1 MSNPA
6 LSREDR
12 RALGALL
19 VQWGQ
24 AGRGPSLLASACGIA
39 QYALFIGF
47 AGFAASAIA
56 ALVAGEPFVMP
67 ALMAALFAFVRAGAQ
82 ALETRAGF
90 EAAARVKAHV
100 RMETARA
107 VAVKGPAFTE
117 RLETGAAGSALTDA
131 VEKLEGYFGRYRP
144 LMPVIAGAPI
154 LMVIAAFTQS
164 WVAGVI
170 FLITAPLLPVFMAIV
185 GGAAA
190 EASKDQIAVLA
201 RLAGRFNDRLQSLA
215 LLNAFNAAPR
225 EREGLAA
232 ASEDFRQ
239 RTMKV
244 LRLAF
249 LSSAILEFFAA
260 LSVAA
265 IAIYVGFSLLGEMPF
280 DTGEIVTL
288 REGLFVLILA
298 PEFYMPLRRLSA
310 AYHDRADA
318 EAAAGTLQPL
328 LRTVESGPSNGI
340 SAAFE
345 RCPSIALTGVSCVYE
360 GGRKGLNPIT
370 LSIPAGKLSVVWG
383 PSGSGKST
391 LLKILM
397 GFAPLSSGEV
407 RIDGEPMDAPLAGRA
422 GWIGQNPRL
431 FHGTLRD
438 NITLHDASI
447 PAEMIERAVAQAGVA
462 GFLIHLPDGLDTPL
476 GERGFGLSGGQIQ
489 RVALARALARD
500 MKLVLMDEPSAHL
513 DGEAEARFLDALLSN
528 KDGRTIVIATHS
540 PAVRAIA
547 DEVFDIAEL
556 QAGHQNGRA
565 S

>member
-1 MSNPA
+1 M
-6 LSREDR
+6 
-12 RALGALL
+12 
-19 VQWGQ
+19 
-24 AGRGPSLLASACGIA
+24 LASACGIA
-39 QYALFIGF
+39 QYGLFIGF

-56 ALVAGEPFVMP
+56 NLVNGEDFLVP
-67 ALMAALFAFVRAGAQ
+67 ALLAALFALVRAGAQ

-100 RMETARA
+100 RGEAARA
-107 VAVKGPAFTE
+107 LAARGPAFTE

-164 WVAGVI
+164 WVVGMLFIV
-170 FLITAPLLPVFMAIV
+170 TAPLLPVFMAIV

-190 EASKDQIAVLA
+190 AASKDQLAVLA

-280 DTGEIVTL
+280 DTGETVTL

-318 EAAAGTLQPL
+318 EAAAGTLKPL
-328 LRTVESGPSNGI
+328 LEYPQSGLSRVTFVPFHTSPSLHL
-340 SAAFE
+340 S
-345 RCPSIALTGVSCVYE
+345 RVSCTYE
-360 GGRKGLNPIT
+360 GGRKGLNPVT
-370 LSIPAGKLSVVWG
+370 LSIPAGRLSVLWG

-407 RIDGEPMDAPLAGRA
+407 RIDGEAMDTPLAGRA

-431 FHGTLRD
+431 FHGSLRD
-438 NITLHDASI
+438 NITLHDGSI
-447 PAEMIERAVAQAGVA
+447 PGEMIERAVAQAGVA
-462 GFLIHLPDGLDTPL
+462 DFLVHLSDGLDTPL

-500 MKLVLMDEPSAHL
+500 LKLVLMDEPTAHL
-513 DGEAEARFLDALLSN
+513 DGEAEARFLEALVSN
-528 KDGRTIVIATHS
+528 KNGRTILIATHS
-540 PAVRAIA
+540 LAVRAIA
-547 DEVFDIAEL
+547 DAVFEIADL
-556 QAGHQNGRA
+556 QEGGAP
-565 S
+565 

>member
-12 RALGALL
+12 RALAGLL
-19 VQWGQ
+19 AGWGKAGQ
-24 AGRGPSLLASACGIA
+24 AASLVASAAGIA

-56 ALVAGEPFVMP
+56 ALVAGEAYLLP
-67 ALMAALFAFVRAGAQ
+67 ALLAGLFALARAGAQ

-100 RMETARA
+100 RREAA
-107 VAVKGPAFTE
+107 GALAAKGPAFTE

-164 WVAGVI
+164 HVAGLL
-170 FLITAPLLPVFMAIV
+170 FLVTAPLLPVFMAIV

-190 EASKDQIAVLA
+190 AASKDQIAVLA

-265 IAIYVGFSLLGEMPF
+265 MAVYVGFSLLGELPF
-280 DTGEIVTL
+280 DAGETITL
-288 REGLFVLILA
+288 REGLFVLLLA

-318 EAAAGTLQPL
+318 EAAADTLKPL
-328 LRTVESGPSNGI
+328 LHTYESGFSTCENAPFNLSPEI
-340 SAAFE
+340 TLEA
-345 RCPSIALTGVSCVYE
+345 VSCTYE
-360 GGRKGLNPIT
+360 GGRKGLNPIS
-370 LSIPAGKLSVVWG
+370 LSLPAGQISVLWG

-397 GFAPLSSGEV
+397 GFAPLSSGTV
-407 RIDGEPMDAPLAGRA
+407 RIDGEALSTPLAGRA

-431 FHGTLRD
+431 FHGSLRD
-438 NITLHDASI
+438 NIALHDASI
-447 PAEMIERAVAQAGVA
+447 SDAGIERAVAAAGMTD
-462 GFLIHLPDGLDTPL
+462 FLVHLPAGLDTLL

-500 MKLVLMDEPSAHL
+500 MKLVLMDEPTAHL
-513 DGEAEARFLDALLSN
+513 DGEAEARFLEALETAAP
-528 KDGRTIVIATHS
+528 GRTILIATHS

-547 DEVFDIAEL
+547 DTVFEIADL
-556 QAGHQNGRA
+556 QEGGAP
-565 S
+565 

>member
-12 RALGALL
+12 RALGTLL
-19 VQWGQ
+19 SQWGQ
-24 AGRGPSLLASACGIA
+24 AGRGPSWLASACGIA

-56 ALVAGEPFVMP
+56 NLVNGEDFFGPAIFAAMFALA
-67 ALMAALFAFVRAGAQ
+67 RAGAQ

-100 RMETARA
+100 RMEAARA
-107 VAVKGPAFTE
+107 VAAKGPAFTE

-164 WVAGVI
+164 WVAGLLFI
-170 FLITAPLLPVFMAIV
+170 ITAPLLPLFMAIV

-190 EASKDQIAVLA
+190 EASKDQIAVLG

-280 DTGEIVTL
+280 ETGETVTL

-318 EAAAGTLQPL
+318 EAAAAILKPL
-328 LRTVESGPSNGI
+328 LGNSTAGFRNS
-340 SAAFE
+340 SAPAFE
-345 RCPSIALTGVSCVYE
+345 TGPSIALEQVSCTYE

-397 GFAPLSSGEV
+397 GFAPLSSGEL
-407 RIDGEPMDAPLAGRA
+407 RIDGELMDAPLAGRA

-447 PAEMIERAVAQAGVA
+447 PAQMIDEAVAASGVA
-462 GFLIHLPDGLDTPL
+462 DFLVHLSDGLDTRL

-500 MKLVLMDEPSAHL
+500 MKLVLMDEPTAHL
-513 DGEAEARFLDALLSN
+513 DGEAEARFLEALAANRS
-528 KDGRTIVIATHS
+528 GRTILIATHS

-547 DEVFDIAEL
+547 DEVFGIAEL
-556 QAGHQNGRA
+556 QEGGAP
-565 S
+565 

>member
-6 LSREDR
+6 LTPEDR
-12 RALGALL
+12 RALGGLL
-19 VQWGQ
+19 STWGK
-24 AGRGPSLLASACGIA
+24 AGRGPSMLASAAGIA

-56 ALVAGEPFVMP
+56 NLVNGEDFLNP
-67 ALMAALFAFVRAGAQ
+67 ALFAALFALLRAGAQ
-82 ALETRAGF
+82 AFETRAGF

-100 RMETARA
+100 RAEAARA
-107 VAVKGPAFTE
+107 LAAKGPAFTE

-154 LMVIAAFTQS
+154 LMVAAAFTQS
-164 WVAGVI
+164 WVVGMLFI
-170 FLITAPLLPVFMAIV
+170 ITAPLLPLFMAIV

-190 EASKDQIAVLA
+190 AASKDQIAVLA

-265 IAIYVGFSLLGEMPF
+265 IAVYVGFSLLGEMPF
-280 DTGEIVTL
+280 DTGETVTL

-318 EAAAGTLQPL
+318 EAAAGTIKPL
-328 LRTVESGPSNGI
+328 LEYPKS
-340 SAAFE
+340 
-345 RCPSIALTGVSCVYE
+345 GVSIVPSAPFHTSPSLDLSRVSCTYE
-360 GGRKGLNPIT
+360 GGRKGLNPVT
-370 LSIPAGKLSVVWG
+370 LSIPAGRLSVLWG

-407 RIDGEPMDAPLAGRA
+407 RIEGEAMEAPLAGRA

-431 FHGTLRD
+431 FHGSLRD

-447 PAEMIERAVAQAGVA
+447 PAEMIERAVADAGVA
-462 GFLIHLPDGLDTPL
+462 DFLIHLSDGLDTPL

-500 MKLVLMDEPSAHL
+500 MKLVLMDEPTAHL
-513 DGEAEARFLDALLSN
+513 DGEAEARFLEALLSN
-528 KDGRTIVIATHS
+528 KNGRTILIATHS

-547 DEVFDIAEL
+547 DEVFEIAEL
-556 QAGHQNGRA
+556 QEGGAP
-565 S
+565 

>member
-6 LSREDR
+6 LSSEDR
-12 RALGALL
+12 RALGTLL
-19 VQWGQ
+19 VQWGT

-67 ALMAALFAFVRAGAQ
+67 ALLAALFAFVRAGAQ

-107 VAVKGPAFTE
+107 LAVKGPAFTE

-154 LMVIAAFTQS
+154 LMVAAAFTQS
-164 WVAGVI
+164 WVVGLLFI
-170 FLITAPLLPVFMAIV
+170 ITAPLLPLFMAIV

-190 EASKDQIAVLA
+190 AASKDQIAVLA

-265 IAIYVGFSLLGEMPF
+265 IAIYVGFSLLGELPF
-280 DTGEIVTL
+280 DAGETVTL
-288 REGLFVLILA
+288 SEGLFVLILA

-318 EAAAGTLQPL
+318 EAAASSLKPL
-328 LRTVESGPSNGI
+328 LEYPKSGL
-340 SAAFE
+340 
-345 RCPSIALTGVSCVYE
+345 SIVRNAPFHTSPFVDLAGVSCVYE

-407 RIDGEPMDAPLAGRA
+407 RIDGELMTAPLAGRA

-431 FHGTLRD
+431 FHGSLRD
-438 NITLHDASI
+438 NITLHDTSI
-447 PAEMIERAVAQAGVA
+447 PAEMIERAVVEAGVA
-462 GFLIHLPDGLDTPL
+462 DFLVHLPDGLDTPL

-528 KDGRTIVIATHS
+528 RNGRTILIATHS

-556 QAGHQNGRA
+556 QARHQQEGA

>member
-19 VQWGQ
+19 TGWGQ

-56 ALVAGEPFVMP
+56 ALVAGEPFVMA
-67 ALMAALFAFVRAGAQ
+67 ALLAALFAFVRAGAQ

-107 VAVKGPAFTE
+107 LAVKGPAFTE

-154 LMVIAAFTQS
+154 LMVAAAFTQS
-164 WVAGVI
+164 WVVGLLFI
-170 FLITAPLLPVFMAIV
+170 ITAPLLPLFMAIV

-190 EASKDQIAVLA
+190 AASKDQIAVLA

-215 LLNAFNAAPR
+215 LLNAFNAAQR

-265 IAIYVGFSLLGEMPF
+265 IAIYVGFSLLGELPF
-280 DTGEIVTL
+280 DAGETVTL

-318 EAAAGTLQPL
+318 EAAADTLRPL
-328 LRTVESGPSNGI
+328 LRNVESGAAHPGI
-340 SAAFE
+340 GPFDM
-345 RCPSIALTGVSCVYE
+345 CPKITLSGVSCTYE
-360 GGRKGLNPIT
+360 DGRKGLKPVT
-370 LSIPAGKLSVVWG
+370 LSIPAGKISVVWG

-407 RIDGEPMDAPLAGRA
+407 RVDGALMTAPLAGRA

-431 FHGTLRD
+431 FHGSLRD
-438 NITLHDASI
+438 NITLHDPSI
-447 PAEMIERAVAQAGVA
+447 PGEMIERAVAEAGVA
-462 GFLIHLPDGLDTPL
+462 DFLVHLSDGLDTPL

-528 KDGRTIVIATHS
+528 RDGRTILIATHS

-556 QAGHQNGRA
+556 QAGHEQGGA

>member
-6 LSREDR
+6 LTSEDR
-12 RALGALL
+12 RALGGLL
-19 VQWGQ
+19 SAWGK
-24 AGRGPSLLASACGIA
+24 AGRGPSLAASAAGIA

-56 ALVAGEPFVMP
+56 NLVNGEDFLIP
-67 ALMAALFAFVRAGAQ
+67 ALFAALFAFARAGAQ
-82 ALETRAGF
+82 AFETRAGF

-100 RMETARA
+100 RGEAARA
-107 VAVKGPAFTE
+107 LAAKGPAFTE

-154 LMVIAAFTQS
+154 LMVAAAFTQS
-164 WVAGVI
+164 WVVGMLFI
-170 FLITAPLLPVFMAIV
+170 ITAPLLPLFMAIV

-190 EASKDQIAVLA
+190 AASKDQIAVLA

-265 IAIYVGFSLLGEMPF
+265 IAVYVGFSLLGEMPF
-280 DTGEIVTL
+280 DTGETVTL

-318 EAAAGTLQPL
+318 EAAAGTIKPL
-328 LRTVESGPSNGI
+328 LEYPKSGVSIVPSTPFHT
-340 SAAFE
+340 S
-345 RCPSIALTGVSCVYE
+345 PSLDLSRVSCVYE
-360 GGRKGLNPIT
+360 IGRKGLNPIT
-370 LSIPAGKLSVVWG
+370 LSIPAGRLSVLWG

-397 GFAPLSSGEV
+397 GFAPLSSGEM
-407 RIDGEPMDAPLAGRA
+407 RIDGEMMDAPLAGRA

-431 FHGTLRD
+431 FHGSLRD

-462 GFLIHLPDGLDTPL
+462 DFLIHLSDGLDTPL

-500 MKLVLMDEPSAHL
+500 MKLVLMDEPTAHL
-513 DGEAEARFLDALLSN
+513 DGEAEARFLEALLSN
-528 KDGRTIVIATHS
+528 KNGRTILIATHS

-547 DEVFDIAEL
+547 DEVFEIADL
-556 QAGHQNGRA
+556 QEGGAP
-565 S
+565 

>member
-6 LSREDR
+6 LTREDR
-12 RALGALL
+12 RALGGLL
-19 VQWGQ
+19 SAWGK
-24 AGRGPSLLASACGIA
+24 AGRGPSMLASACGIA
-39 QYALFIGF
+39 QYGLFIGF

-56 ALVAGEPFVMP
+56 NLVNGEDFLVP
-67 ALMAALFAFVRAGAQ
+67 ALLAALFALVRAGAQ

-100 RMETARA
+100 RGEAARA
-107 VAVKGPAFTE
+107 LAARGPAFTE

-154 LMVIAAFTQS
+154 LMVAAAFTQS
-164 WVAGVI
+164 WVVGMLFIV
-170 FLITAPLLPVFMAIV
+170 TAPLLPVFMAIV

-190 EASKDQIAVLA
+190 AASKDQLAVLA

-280 DTGEIVTL
+280 DTGETVTL

-318 EAAAGTLQPL
+318 EAAAGALKPL
-328 LRTVESGPSNGI
+328 LEYPQSGLSRVTIVPFHTSPSLDL
-340 SAAFE
+340 S
-345 RCPSIALTGVSCVYE
+345 RVSCTYE
-360 GGRKGLNPIT
+360 GGRKGLNPVT
-370 LSIPAGKLSVVWG
+370 LSIPAGRLSVLWG

-407 RIDGEPMDAPLAGRA
+407 RIDGEAMDTPLAGRA

-431 FHGTLRD
+431 FHGSLRD
-438 NITLHDASI
+438 NITLHDGSI
-447 PAEMIERAVAQAGVA
+447 PGEMIERAVVQAGVA
-462 GFLIHLPDGLDTPL
+462 DFLVHLSDGLDTPL

-500 MKLVLMDEPSAHL
+500 LKLVLMDEPTAHL
-513 DGEAEARFLDALLSN
+513 DGEAEARFLEALLSN
-528 KDGRTIVIATHS
+528 KNGRTILIATHS

-547 DEVFDIAEL
+547 DAVFEIADL
-556 QAGHQNGRA
+556 QEGGAP
-565 S
+565 

>member
-6 LSREDR
+6 LTSEAR
-12 RALGALL
+12 RALGGLL
-19 VQWGQ
+19 SAWGK
-24 AGRGPSLLASACGIA
+24 AGRGPSMLASVCGIA

-56 ALVAGEPFVMP
+56 GLVNGEAFLAP
-67 ALMAALFAFVRAGAQ
+67 ALIAALFAAFRAGAQ

-100 RMETARA
+100 RREAA
-107 VAVKGPAFTE
+107 HALAAKGPAFTE

-154 LMVIAAFTQS
+154 LMVAAAFTQS
-164 WVAGVI
+164 WVVGTLFI
-170 FLITAPLLPVFMAIV
+170 ITAPLLPLFMAIV

-190 EASKDQIAVLA
+190 AASKDQIAVLA

-265 IAIYVGFSLLGEMPF
+265 IAVYVGFSLLGELPF
-280 DTGEIVTL
+280 DAGETVTL

-318 EAAAGTLQPL
+318 EAAAGTIKPL
-328 LRTVESGPSNGI
+328 LEYPELGLSRVTFAPFHTSPSLDL
-340 SAAFE
+340 S
-345 RCPSIALTGVSCVYE
+345 RVSCTYE
-360 GGRKGLNPIT
+360 NDRKALNPIT
-370 LSIPAGKLSVVWG
+370 LSIQAGRLSVLWG

-431 FHGTLRD
+431 FHGSLRD
-438 NITLHDASI
+438 NITLHDETI
-447 PAEMIERAVAQAGVA
+447 PAEMIERAVAEAGVA
-462 GFLIHLPDGLDTPL
+462 DFLIHLSDGLDTPL

-500 MKLVLMDEPSAHL
+500 MKLVLMDEPTAHL
-513 DGEAEARFLDALLSN
+513 DGEAEARFLEALLSN
-528 KDGRTIVIATHS
+528 KNGRTILIATHS

-547 DEVFDIAEL
+547 DEVFEIAEL
-556 QAGHQNGRA
+556 QEGGAP
-565 S
+565 

>member
-6 LSREDR
+6 LSPEDR
-12 RALGALL
+12 RALGGLL
-19 VQWGQ
+19 SGWGQ
-24 AGRGPSLLASACGIA
+24 AGRGPSLLASAAGIA
-39 QYALFIGF
+39 QYALFTGF
-47 AGFAASAIA
+47 AWFAASAIA
-56 ALVAGEPFVMP
+56 ALVAGEDFLTP
-67 ALMAALFAFVRAGAQ
+67 ALLAALFALVRAGAQ

-90 EAAARVKAHV
+90 EAAARVKSHV
-100 RMETARA
+100 RREAARA
-107 VAVKGPAFTE
+107 LAAKGPAFTE

-144 LMPVIAGAPI
+144 LMPVIAGAPVI
-154 LMVIAAFTQS
+154 MVVAAFTQS
-164 WVAGVI
+164 WVVGMLFI
-170 FLITAPLLPVFMAIV
+170 ITAPLLPLFMAIV

-190 EASKDQIAVLA
+190 AASKDQIAVLA

-225 EREGLAA
+225 ERDGLAA

-265 IAIYVGFSLLGEMPF
+265 IAVYVGFSLLGELPF
-280 DTGEIVTL
+280 DPGETVTL

-318 EAAAGTLQPL
+318 EAAAGTIKPL
-328 LRTVESGPSNGI
+328 LEYPQSGPSRVRFAPFHT
-340 SAAFE
+340 S
-345 RCPSIALTGVSCVYE
+345 PSLDLTGVSCTYE
-360 GGRKGLNPIT
+360 DGRKGLNPVT
-370 LSIPAGKLSVVWG
+370 FSIPAGRVSVLWG

-397 GFAPLSSGEV
+397 GFAPLSSGAV
-407 RIDGEPMDAPLAGRA
+407 RIDGEAMEAPLAGRA

-431 FHGTLRD
+431 FHGSLRD

-447 PAEMIERAVAQAGVA
+447 RGEMIERAVAEAGVA
-462 GFLIHLPDGLDTPL
+462 DFLIHLNDGLDTPL

-489 RVALARALARD
+489 RVALARAVARD
-500 MKLVLMDEPSAHL
+500 LKLVLMDEPTAHL
-513 DGEAEARFLDALLSN
+513 DGEAEARFLEALLSSRE
-528 KDGRTIVIATHS
+528 GRTIIIATHS

-547 DEVFDIAEL
+547 DAVFEIAEL
-556 QAGHQNGRA
+556 QEGGAP
-565 S
+565 

>member
-12 RALGALL
+12 RALGTLL
-19 VQWGQ
+19 VEWGQ
-24 AGRGPSLLASACGIA
+24 AGRGPSLLASVCGIA

-56 ALVAGEPFVMP
+56 SLVNGEGFVLPAVFAACFAL
-67 ALMAALFAFVRAGAQ
+67 VRAGAQ

-107 VAVKGPAFTE
+107 VAAKGPAFTE

-164 WVAGVI
+164 WVAGLLFI
-170 FLITAPLLPVFMAIV
+170 ITAPLLPLFMAIV

-190 EASKDQIAVLA
+190 EASKDQIAVLG
-201 RLAGRFNDRLQSLA
+201 RLAGRFNDRLQSLS

-239 RTMKV
+239 RTMRV

-280 DTGEIVTL
+280 DTGEVVTL

-318 EAAAGTLQPL
+318 EAAAGILKPL
-328 LRTVESGPSNGI
+328 LRTPESGVSYP
-340 SAAFE
+340 APAPFAH
-345 RCPSIALTGVSCVYE
+345 CPSVDLRAVSCIYE
-360 GGRKGLNPIT
+360 DGRKGMNPIT
-370 LSIPAGKLSVVWG
+370 LSIPAGKVSVVWG

-397 GFAPLSSGEV
+397 GFAPLSSGKV
-407 RIDGEPMDAPLAGRA
+407 WIDGAPIEAPLAGSA

-431 FHGTLRD
+431 FHGSLRE

-447 PAEMIERAVAQAGVA
+447 PGEMIDRAVAQAGVA
-462 GFLIHLPDGLDTPL
+462 EFLLHLNDGLETRL

-500 MKLVLMDEPSAHL
+500 MKLLLMDEPTAHL
-513 DGEAEARFLDALLSN
+513 DGEAEARFLEALVAN
-528 KDGRTIVIATHS
+528 KSGRTILIATHS

-547 DEVFDIAEL
+547 DEVFEIADL
-556 QAGHQNGRA
+556 QEGGAP
-565 S
+565 

>member
-12 RALGALL
+12 RALGTLL
-19 VQWGQ
+19 SQWGQ
-24 AGRGPSLLASACGIA
+24 AGRGPSMLASACGIA

-56 ALVAGEPFVMP
+56 NLVNGEDFVRP
-67 ALMAALFAFVRAGAQ
+67 AIFAALFALLRAGAQ

-100 RMETARA
+100 RRETARA
-107 VAVKGPAFTE
+107 VAAKGPAFTE

-154 LMVIAAFTQS
+154 LTVIAAFTQS
-164 WVAGVI
+164 WVAGLLFI
-170 FLITAPLLPVFMAIV
+170 ITAPLLPLFMAIV

-280 DTGEIVTL
+280 ETGEVVTL

-318 EAAAGTLQPL
+318 EAAAAILKPL
-328 LRTVESGPSNGI
+328 LGNSTAGFRNS
-340 SAAFE
+340 SAPAFE
-345 RCPSIALTGVSCVYE
+345 TGPSIALHKVSCTYDI
-360 GGRKGLNPIT
+360 GRKGLNPLT

-397 GFAPLSSGEV
+397 GFAPLSSGDV
-407 RIDGEPMDAPLAGRA
+407 RIDGELMDMSLAGRA

-431 FHGTLRD
+431 FHGSLRD

-447 PAEMIERAVAQAGVA
+447 PAEMIEQAVAASGVA
-462 GFLIHLPDGLDTPL
+462 DFLVHLSDGLETRL

-500 MKLVLMDEPSAHL
+500 MKLVLMDEPTAHL
-513 DGEAEARFLDALLSN
+513 DGEAEARFLEALAANRS
-528 KDGRTIVIATHS
+528 GRTILIATHS

-547 DEVFDIAEL
+547 DEVFEIAEL
-556 QAGHQNGRA
+556 QEGGAP
-565 S
+565 

>member
-6 LSREDR
+6 LTAEDR
-12 RALGALL
+12 RALGGLL
-19 VQWGQ
+19 STWGQ
-24 AGRGPSLLASACGIA
+24 AGRGPSLAASAAGIA
-39 QYALFIGF
+39 QYGLFIGF

-56 ALVAGEPFVMP
+56 NLVNGEDFLTP
-67 ALMAALFAFVRAGAQ
+67 ALFAALFAFARAGAQ
-82 ALETRAGF
+82 AFETRAGF

-100 RMETARA
+100 RGEAARA
-107 VAVKGPAFTE
+107 LAAKGPAFTE

-154 LMVIAAFTQS
+154 LMVAAAFTQS
-164 WVAGVI
+164 WVVGMLFI
-170 FLITAPLLPVFMAIV
+170 ITAPLLPLFMAIV

-190 EASKDQIAVLA
+190 AASKDQIAVLA

-265 IAIYVGFSLLGEMPF
+265 IAVYVGFSLLGEMPF
-280 DTGEIVTL
+280 ETGETVTL

-318 EAAAGTLQPL
+318 EAAAGTIKPL
-328 LRTVESGPSNGI
+328 LEYPKSGVSIVPSAPFHT
-340 SAAFE
+340 S
-345 RCPSIALTGVSCVYE
+345 PSLDLTRVSCVYE

-370 LSIPAGKLSVVWG
+370 LSIPAGKVSVLWG

-397 GFAPLSSGEV
+397 GFAPLSSGAV
-407 RIDGEPMDAPLAGRA
+407 RIDGEAMEAPLAGRA

-431 FHGTLRD
+431 FHGSLRD
-438 NITLHDASI
+438 NITLHDGSI
-447 PAEMIERAVAQAGVA
+447 PAEMIERAVAEAGVA
-462 GFLIHLPDGLDTPL
+462 DFLIHLSDGLDTPL

-500 MKLVLMDEPSAHL
+500 MKLVLMDEPTAHL
-513 DGEAEARFLDALLSN
+513 DGEAEARFLEALLSN
-528 KDGRTIVIATHS
+528 KNGRTILIATHS

-547 DEVFDIAEL
+547 DEVFEIAEL
-556 QAGHQNGRA
+556 QEGGAP
-565 S
+565 

>member
-6 LSREDR
+6 LSPEDR
-12 RALGALL
+12 RALGGLL
-19 VQWGQ
+19 STWGQ
-24 AGRGPSLLASACGIA
+24 AGRGASLLASAAGIA
-39 QYALFIGF
+39 QYALFTGF
-47 AGFAASAIA
+47 AWFAASAIA
-56 ALVAGEPFVMP
+56 NLVNGEDFLAP
-67 ALMAALFAFVRAGAQ
+67 ALLAALFAALRAGAQ

-100 RMETARA
+100 RSEAARA
-107 VAVKGPAFTE
+107 LAARGPAFTE

-144 LMPVIAGAPI
+144 LMPVIAGAPVI
-154 LMVIAAFTQS
+154 MVIAAFTQS
-164 WVAGVI
+164 WVVGMLFIV
-170 FLITAPLLPVFMAIV
+170 TAPLLPVFMAIV

-190 EASKDQIAVLA
+190 AASKDQMAVLA

-265 IAIYVGFSLLGEMPF
+265 IAVYVGFSLLGELPF
-280 DTGEIVTL
+280 DAGETVSL
-288 REGLFVLILA
+288 REGLFVLVLA

-318 EAAAGTLQPL
+318 EAAAGTLQPML
-328 LRTVESGPSNGI
+328 QTVKSGPSNGRL
-340 SAAFE
+340 APFE
-345 RCPSIALTGVSCVYE
+345 RCPSIELRGVSCVYE
-360 GGRKGLNPIT
+360 IGRKGLNPIS
-370 LSIPAGKLSVVWG
+370 LSIPAGKLSVLWG

-407 RIDGEPMDAPLAGRA
+407 RIDGEAMDAPLAGRA

-447 PAEMIERAVAQAGVA
+447 PGEMIERAAAEAGVA
-462 GFLIHLPDGLDTPL
+462 DFLVHLSDGLDTPL

-500 MKLVLMDEPSAHL
+500 MKLVLMDEPTAHL
-513 DGEAEARFLDALLSN
+513 DGEAEARFLEALVSN
-528 KDGRTIVIATHS
+528 KKGRTILIATHS

-547 DEVFDIAEL
+547 DEVFEIADL
-556 QAGHQNGRA
+556 QEGGAP
-565 S
+565 

>member
-6 LSREDR
+6 LTSEAR
-12 RALGALL
+12 RALGGLL
-19 VQWGQ
+19 SAWGK
-24 AGRGPSLLASACGIA
+24 AGRGPSMLASACGIA

-56 ALVAGEPFVMP
+56 GLVNGEAFLAP
-67 ALMAALFAFVRAGAQ
+67 ALIAALFAAFRAGAQ

-100 RMETARA
+100 RREAA
-107 VAVKGPAFTE
+107 HALAAKGPAFTE

-154 LMVIAAFTQS
+154 LMVAAAFTQS
-164 WVAGVI
+164 WVVGTLFI
-170 FLITAPLLPVFMAIV
+170 ITAPLLPLFMAIV

-190 EASKDQIAVLA
+190 AASKDQIAVLA

-265 IAIYVGFSLLGEMPF
+265 LAVYVGFSLLGELPF
-280 DTGEIVTL
+280 DAGETVTL

-318 EAAAGTLQPL
+318 EAAADTIKPL
-328 LRTVESGPSNGI
+328 LEYPELGLSRVTFAPFHTSPSLDL
-340 SAAFE
+340 AQ
-345 RCPSIALTGVSCVYE
+345 VSCTYE
-360 GGRKGLNPIT
+360 NGRKGLNPVT
-370 LSIPAGKLSVVWG
+370 LSIQAGRLSVLWG

-407 RIDGEPMDAPLAGRA
+407 RIEGEPMDAPLAGRA

-431 FHGTLRD
+431 FHGSLRD

-447 PAEMIERAVAQAGVA
+447 PAEMIERAVAEAGVA
-462 GFLIHLPDGLDTPL
+462 DFLVHLSDGLDTPL

-500 MKLVLMDEPSAHL
+500 MKLVLMDEPTAHL
-513 DGEAEARFLDALLSN
+513 DGEAEARFLEALLSN
-528 KDGRTIVIATHS
+528 KNGRTILIATHS

-547 DEVFDIAEL
+547 DEVFEIAEL
-556 QAGHQNGRA
+556 QEGGAP
-565 S
+565 

>member
-6 LSREDR
+6 LSRDDR
-12 RALGALL
+12 RALGTLL
-19 VQWGQ
+19 VQWGK

-56 ALVAGEPFVMP
+56 SLVNGEAFVWPAVFAACFAL
-67 ALMAALFAFVRAGAQ
+67 VRAGAQ

-100 RMETARA
+100 RMEAARA
-107 VAVKGPAFTE
+107 LAVKGPAFTE

-164 WVAGVI
+164 WVAGLLFI
-170 FLITAPLLPVFMAIV
+170 ITAPLLPLFMAIV

-239 RTMKV
+239 RTMRV

-280 DTGEIVTL
+280 DTGEVVTL

-318 EAAAGTLQPL
+318 EAAAGILKPL
-328 LRTVESGPSNGI
+328 LRTPESGVSYP
-340 SAAFE
+340 AQAPFAH
-345 RCPSIALTGVSCVYE
+345 CPSVELRAVSCIYE
-360 GGRKGLNPIT
+360 GGRKGLNPLT

-407 RIDGEPMDAPLAGRA
+407 WIDGAPIEAPLAGSA

-431 FHGTLRD
+431 FHASLRE

-447 PAEMIERAVAQAGVA
+447 PEEMIERAVAQAGVA
-462 GFLIHLPDGLDTPL
+462 EFLLHLNDGLETRL

-500 MKLVLMDEPSAHL
+500 MKLLLMDEPTAHL
-513 DGEAEARFLDALLSN
+513 DGEAEARFLEALVAN
-528 KDGRTIVIATHS
+528 KSGRTILIATHS

-547 DEVFDIAEL
+547 DEVFEIADL
-556 QAGHQNGRA
+556 QEGGAP
-565 S
+565 

>member
-6 LSREDR
+6 LTSEAR
-12 RALGALL
+12 RALGGLL
-19 VQWGQ
+19 SAWGK
-24 AGRGPSLLASACGIA
+24 AGRGPSMLASVCGIA

-56 ALVAGEPFVMP
+56 GLVNGEAFLAP
-67 ALMAALFAFVRAGAQ
+67 ALIAALFAAFRAGAQ

-100 RMETARA
+100 RREAA
-107 VAVKGPAFTE
+107 HALAAKGPAFTE

-154 LMVIAAFTQS
+154 LMVAAAFTQS
-164 WVAGVI
+164 WVVGTLFI
-170 FLITAPLLPVFMAIV
+170 ITAPLLPLFMAIV

-190 EASKDQIAVLA
+190 AASKDQIAVLA

-265 IAIYVGFSLLGEMPF
+265 IAVYVGFSLLGELPF
-280 DTGEIVTL
+280 DAGETVTL

-318 EAAAGTLQPL
+318 EAAAGTIKPL
-328 LRTVESGPSNGI
+328 LEYPESGLSRVTFAPFHTSPSLDL
-340 SAAFE
+340 S
-345 RCPSIALTGVSCVYE
+345 RVSCTYE
-360 GGRKGLNPIT
+360 NDRKGLNPIT
-370 LSIPAGKLSVVWG
+370 LSIQAGRLSVLWG

-407 RIDGEPMDAPLAGRA
+407 RIDGEAMDAPLAGRA

-431 FHGTLRD
+431 FHGSLRD
-438 NITLHDASI
+438 NITLHDETI
-447 PAEMIERAVAQAGVA
+447 PAEMIERAVAEAGVA
-462 GFLIHLPDGLDTPL
+462 DFLIHLSDGLDTPL

-500 MKLVLMDEPSAHL
+500 MKLVLMDEPTAHL
-513 DGEAEARFLDALLSN
+513 DGEAEARFLEALLSN
-528 KDGRTIVIATHS
+528 KNGRTILIATHS

-547 DEVFDIAEL
+547 DEVFEIAEL
-556 QAGHQNGRA
+556 QEGGAP
-565 S
+565 

>member
-6 LSREDR
+6 LSPEDR
-12 RALGALL
+12 RALGGLL
-19 VQWGQ
+19 SAWGK
-24 AGRGPSLLASACGIA
+24 AGRGPSMLASACGIA
-39 QYALFIGF
+39 QYGLFIGF

-56 ALVAGEPFVMP
+56 SLVNGEDFLIPALV
-67 ALMAALFAFVRAGAQ
+67 AALFALVRAGAQ

-100 RMETARA
+100 RAEAARA
-107 VAVKGPAFTE
+107 LAAKGPAFTE

-154 LMVIAAFTQS
+154 LMVAAAFTQS
-164 WVAGVI
+164 WVVGMLFI
-170 FLITAPLLPVFMAIV
+170 ITAPLLPLFMAIV

-190 EASKDQIAVLA
+190 AASKDQIAVLA

-265 IAIYVGFSLLGEMPF
+265 IAVYVGFSLLGELPF
-280 DTGEIVTL
+280 DAGETVTL

-318 EAAAGTLQPL
+318 EAAAGTIKPL
-328 LRTVESGPSNGI
+328 LEYPKSGVSIVPTAPFHTSPSLDL
-340 SAAFE
+340 S
-345 RCPSIALTGVSCVYE
+345 GVSCVYE
-360 GGRKGLNPIT
+360 GGRKGLNPVT
-370 LSIPAGKLSVVWG
+370 LSIPAGRVSVLWG

-397 GFAPLSSGEV
+397 GFAPLASGEV
-407 RIDGEPMDAPLAGRA
+407 RIDGEAMEAPLAGRA

-431 FHGTLRD
+431 FHGSLRD
-438 NITLHDASI
+438 NITLHDDTI
-447 PAEMIERAVAQAGVA
+447 PAEMIERAVAEAGVA
-462 GFLIHLPDGLDTPL
+462 GFLIHLSDGLDTPL

-500 MKLVLMDEPSAHL
+500 MKLVLMDEPTAHL
-513 DGEAEARFLDALLSN
+513 DGEAEARFLEALLSN
-528 KDGRTIVIATHS
+528 KNGRTILIATHS

-547 DEVFDIAEL
+547 DEVFEIANL
-556 QAGHQNGRA
+556 QEGGAP
-565 S
+565 